1 MHGPRAYP
9 PQMQV
14 PASARL
20 TIDLDA
26 VVANWRTV
34 SAHAAVQAGAAL
46 KANGYGLGAAP
57 IARRLVA
64 EGCRDV
70 FVATWAEALA
80 LGDAA
85 DGAIV
90 HVLHGV
96 EQTDLPAT
104 QALPHAQP
112 VLNSREQVDLWRA
125 AAPQRPCDLMI
136 DCGMNRLGLD
146 PLNIVLTT
154 GLNTDI
160 LMSHMSCADEP
171 THPANTRTRDTFATI
186 PHPARRRSLA
196 ASAGAYLGPA
206 YGFDLIRPGIALY
219 GGQPCA
225 AATDIAQVAHIHA
238 RILQL
243 RDLAPGDP
251 VGYGQTFTAT
261 RPTRL
266 GLVGLGYADGLPRVP
281 GAKALLDGTEHPV
294 VGRVSMD
301 LTAID
306 LTDAPAVHLGDWL
319 EIAFDLPAL
328 AATSGR
334 SQYELLTGLGH
345 RFERDYTRA

>member
-1 MHGPRAYP
+1 MRGVRAYP
-9 PQMQV
+9 PPMQL

-34 SAHAAVQAGAAL
+34 TAHAAAPAAAAL
-46 KANGYGLGAAP
+46 KADGYGLGAAP

-64 EGCRDV
+64 EGCRDL

-80 LGDAA
+80 LGDAG

-96 EQTDLPAT
+96 EEADLPAT

-112 VLNSREQVDLWRA
+112 VLNTPEQVALWRA
-125 AAPQRPCDLMI
+125 AAPDRAFDLMI
-136 DCGMNRLGLD
+136 DCGMNRLGLQ
-146 PLNIVLTT
+146 LNNMSLDS
-154 GLNTDI
+154 GLKADI
-160 LMSHMSCADEP
+160 LMSHLSCADDP
-171 THPANTRTRDTFATI
+171 DHPSNIRIRDTFATT
-186 PHPARRRSLA
+186 PLPARRRSLA
-196 ASAGAYLGPA
+196 ASAGAYLGPT

-219 GGQPCA
+219 GGLPCA
-225 AATDIAQVAHIHA
+225 TATDIAPVARIHA

-251 VGYGQTFTAT
+251 VGYGQTFLAM

-266 GLVGLGYADGLPRVP
+266 AVVGLGYADGLPRAP
-281 GAKALLDGTEHPV
+281 GAKALLDGIEHPV

-306 LTDAPAVHLGDWL
+306 LTDAPAVQIGDWL
-319 EIAFDLPAL
+319 EIAFDLSVL

-345 RFERDYTRA
+345 RFERRYTRA